1 MCNSSWSHGMQHT
14 RLPCRSAA
22 NINCASIMWLACSAT
37 GEIEERES
45 ACPCGIY
52 IHILS
57 SVHMVTLDSAIP
69 CSFTFLW
76 CGVPLAAT
84 GTFWHRGI
92 FAEFVHGPSD
102 WRSHADF
109 FSFWILPLLLASC
122 RVLCSFTYLSF
133 PHFIWEDIF
142 CLSWIEAL
150 VSSYLFFQVFLYIL
164 KILSFL
170 KLLKQKKQKLA
181 CISVACLPCFFLE

>member
-1 MCNSSWSHGMQHT
+1 MQHI
-14 RLPCRSAA
+14 RLPCRSAV
-22 NINCASIMWLACSAT
+22 NINCASIMWLACPAT
-37 GEIEERES
+37 GEIQERES

-57 SVHMVTLDSAIP
+57 SVHMVNLDSNTP
-69 CSFTFLW
+69 SGTTFLW

-84 GTFWHRGI
+84 GTFWHRRI

-102 WRSHADF
+102 WRSQADF
-109 FSFWILPLLLASC
+109 FSFWILPLPLVLC

-150 VSSYLFFQVFLYIL
+150 VSSHLFFQMFLYIL
-164 KILSFL
+164 KTLSFL
-170 KLLKQKKQKLA
+170 KLLKQKKQRLA
-181 CISVACLPCFFLE
+181 GISVACLPCLFLE